1 MNTVRCVFEVIFTD
15 GTRIY
20 VKGSSA
26 LYVETCVKTFYKD
39 KTVVGVSKA
48 YTYIE

>member
-1 MNTVRCVFEVIFTD
+1 MNCVRYVFEVLFTD

-26 LYVETCVKTFYKD
+26 SYVETCVKTFYKD
-39 KTVVGVSKA
+39 KKVVGVSTA
-48 YTYIE
+48 YTYTE